1 MTAATQESRRIHVE
15 VADTHPRVAV
25 DFEIRPGNKLDDQ
38 LVLPGG
44 RAFAFRVP
52 RSRSKPQGRNVLRT
66 LKDLASLV
74 GMLCQYIAASDD
86 GLICVR
92 SAGKGPTDKSR
103 KIRVAATFEGA
114 GHWGDEQEVREHTI
128 TVPISQLVEH
138 GGKLHAPRWLIRQT
152 LRKRIGQWP
161 VTGSEGEGWFDECL
175 LWPAFEALKAV
186 FDARE
191 KLLGAKE
198 V

>member
-1 MTAATQESRRIHVE
+1 MTAATQESCRIRVE

-25 DFEIRPGNKLDDQ
+25 DFEIRPGNKLEDQ

-86 GLICVR
+86 GLIRVR
-92 SAGKGPTDKSR
+92 PAGKGPTDKSR

-114 GHWGDEQEVREHTI
+114 GHWGDEHEVREHTI

-138 GGKLHAPRWLIRQT
+138 DGKLHAPRLIRQT

-186 FDARE
+186 FDGRE